1 MAYVIILITIF
12 YFFIRFL
19 LTGTLNFHY
28 SVLEI
33 LNYLLFS
40 PIIEELFFRGFL
52 QKELKRKNFFSNL
65 IINNKYLFISSA
77 NIFVSLLFGL
87 SHLLYSN
94 IIHSVLVIIPSLILG
109 MIYDKYENV
118 LMCILLHAFF
128 NLNIF
133 IG

>member
-1 MAYVIILITIF
+1 MVYVIILITIV
-12 YFFIRFL
+12 YLFIRFV
-19 LTGTLNFHY
+19 LTGTLNFNY
-28 SVLEI
+28 SGLEI
-33 LNYLLFS
+33 LSYLLFS

-52 QKELKRKNFFSNL
+52 QRELKRKNFFSKL
-65 IINNKYLFISSA
+65 IIKNKYLFISNA

-87 SHLLYSN
+87 SHLIYNN

-118 LMCILLHAFF
+118 IMCILLHAFF